1 MTVHRRQLLGLAT
14 SAAVISTF
22 TTPVWGQTFPSR
34 PIRWLSGFAAGGP
47 GDVIQRV
54 VAQFL
59 HERLGQPVVIDRQ
72 PGASG
77 TLALQTIARSA
88 PDGYSLSWLVS
99 ADAINVTLRPSA
111 RSNVVRDIA
120 PIAAL
125 AQVPNVLAVIPS
137 LPVKT
142 VPEFIAYAKANPGK
156 MNLGSAG
163 AGTVVHVTGE
173 LFKMMT
179 EVDIVQVQYA
189 GTTPAV
195 VDMLGGRVDAMFG
208 NMPSVLQ
215 HIREGK
221 LRALAVTTALRSEF
235 LPEIPTVAETV
246 PGFEASTWFG
256 VGAPRQT
263 PSDIIDKLNKEIGLA
278 LADPTV
284 KARIADVGG
293 APMPMSPTEFEKFVA
308 DDAEKWAKVIR
319 AANIKEG

>member
-1 MTVHRRQLLGLAT
+1 MIVHRRQLLGLAT
-14 SAAVISTF
+14 SAALISTF
-22 TTPVWGQTFPSR
+22 TTPVWGRTFPSR

-77 TLALQTIARSA
+77 TLALQTIARSP

-137 LPVKT
+137 LQVKT
-142 VPEFIAYAKANPGK
+142 VPEFIAHAKANPGK

-179 EVDIVQVQYA
+179 EVNIVQVQYA

-221 LRALAVTTALRSEF
+221 LRALAVTTASRSQF
-235 LPEIPTVAETV
+235 LPEVPTVAETV

-293 APMPMSPTEFEKFVA
+293 APMPMSPPEFEKFVA
-308 DDAEKWAKVIR
+308 ADAEKWAKVIR

>member
-137 LPVKT
+137 LQVKT
-142 VPEFIAYAKANPGK
+142 VPEFIAHAKANPGK

-179 EVDIVQVQYA
+179 EVNIVQVQYA

-221 LRALAVTTALRSEF
+221 LRALAVTTASRSQF
-235 LPEIPTVAETV
+235 LPEVPTVAETV

-293 APMPMSPTEFEKFVA
+293 APMPMSPPEFEKFVA
-308 DDAEKWAKVIR
+308 ADAEKWAKVIR